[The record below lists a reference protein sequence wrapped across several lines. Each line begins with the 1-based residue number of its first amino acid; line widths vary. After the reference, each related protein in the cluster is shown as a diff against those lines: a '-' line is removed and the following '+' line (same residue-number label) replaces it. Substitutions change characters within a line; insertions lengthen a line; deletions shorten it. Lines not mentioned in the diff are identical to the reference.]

1 MTPPAPPKVI
11 SETWFLT
18 LSVPDTPS
26 GRSVEP
32 AINSS
37 PNAGL
42 VTVYSMFVMG
52 SLTTGLL
59 EATAF
64 YKRYM
69 LLCYNDEYDFF
80 SQGSLLNKYTHV
92 QDLKKI
98 DTIEFCD
105 QKIDITTKFRNL
117 FKEQKNGTEFKTS
130 NEISYF
136 ITGNKNNKFSKNLSK
151 SIYDINLV

>member
-1 MTPPAPPKVI
+1 MKGIPLFISTLSVPVTPPAPPKVI

-52 SLTTGLL
+52 SWAHTVW
-59 EATAF
+59 
-64 YKRYM
+64 
-69 LLCYNDEYDFF
+69 F
-80 SQGSLLNKYTHV
+80 SVN
-92 QDLKKI
+92 
-98 DTIEFCD
+98 
-105 QKIDITTKFRNL
+105 
-117 FKEQKNGTEFKTS
+117 
-130 NEISYF
+130 
-136 ITGNKNNKFSKNLSK
+136 
-151 SIYDINLV
+151 

>member
-1 MTPPAPPKVI
+1 
-11 SETWFLT
+11 
-18 LSVPDTPS
+18 
-26 GRSVEP
+26 
-32 AINSS
+32 
-37 PNAGL
+37 
-42 VTVYSMFVMG
+42 MFVMG

-98 DTIEFCD
+98 DIIKFCD

-117 FKEQKNGTEFKTS
+117 FKEQKNFIKFKTS